1 MREACPLY
9 DSVAWIAPIPPSS
22 AATVTETEAAVTA
35 PTAVAL
41 AVIAVTAVIELD
53 SVFRV
58 Y

>member
-9 DSVAWIAPIPPSS
+9 DSVALIAPIPPSP

-35 PTAVAL
+35 PTAV
-41 AVIAVTAVIELD
+41 IELD